1 MELVFIMER
10 VSRVYTYYQIVRLE
24 PTRPI
29 EMKLIRMTIPMQVN
43 IENFRIVRFLYV
55 WSILSII

>member
-1 MELVFIMER
+1 MER

-29 EMKLIRMTIPMQVN
+29 EMKLIRITIPMQVN

-55 WSILSII
+55 WSIL